1 MFRFGDEGCL
11 LLCTS
16 LTDNRCIT
24 QLSMNYCDLGP
35 ACGAPIGRLLVQTA
49 IS

>member
-11 LLCTS
+11 LLCANLS
-16 LTDNRCIT
+16 NNRCIT

-35 ACGAPIGRLLVQTA
+35 VCGNPLGLLLVQTSIA
-49 IS
+49 